1 MPTMC
6 RIQAEFERMATV
18 CRRHEACIRLPYM
31 RPIIR
36 QNPDLPALPD
46 FRNLGTV
53 LRILVA
59 VNGAAVIAAIVEAP
73 RPELWPGHLLDNL
86 SALEPQLML
95 QLALL
100 YAISPWLARQ
110 PYATGAWL
118 VAGMTVAC
126 TLAVNALIDATHLV
140 KGGDLLRELVLGLFL
155 CGALLYYFRLRAKA
169 LSPAVAEA
177 RLQALQAR
185 IRPHFLFNSITA
197 VLSLV
202 RSDPRR
208 AEGALE
214 DMADLFR
221 VLMRDNRELTRLENE
236 VELCRQ
242 YLALEKLRLGDR
254 LQIEWHLNSMP
265 GDALV
270 PPLVLQPLLEN
281 AVYHGI
287 EPSSAPGVVSINIF
301 FKSGDVHAILR
312 NPYQANGGRHHAGN
326 KMAIANV
333 RERLALHFDAE
344 GSLASKVVGNAYE
357 VHLRMPYRPS
367 TSTVAEPPAPQP
379 TAGDDTQKSP
389 ADAGNG
395 TKRPPA
401 DSRDAPIRFAAVV
414 RKVSHG

>member
-1 MPTMC
+1 
-6 RIQAEFERMATV
+6 
-18 CRRHEACIRLPYM
+18 M

-36 QNPDLPALPD
+36 QNPNPPELPD
-46 FRNLGTV
+46 FRNLGTI

-59 VNGAAVIAAIVEAP
+59 VNGAAIVAAIIEAP
-73 RPELWPGHLLDNL
+73 RPELWSGQLLDNI
-86 SALEPQLML
+86 SVAEPYLIL

-100 YAISPWLARQ
+100 YALQPWLARQ
-110 PYATGAWL
+110 SYATGAWL
-118 VAGMTVAC
+118 VAALTVVC
-126 TLAVNALIDATHLV
+126 GIAVNTLIDATRIV
-140 KGGDLLRELVLGLFL
+140 RGGDLLRMLVLGLLL
-155 CGALLYYFRLRAKA
+155 CGALLAYFRLRARA
-169 LSPAVAEA
+169 LSPAIAEA

-202 RSDPRR
+202 RTNPRQ

-221 VLMRDNRELTRLENE
+221 VLMKDNRELTRLSNE

-254 LQIEWHLNSMP
+254 LQVEWHLNSMP

-287 EPSSAPGVVSINIF
+287 EPSSDPGVISINIF

-312 NPYQANGGRHHAGN
+312 NPYQANGGRHHGGN

-344 GSLASKVVGNAYE
+344 GTLVSKVVGNTYE

-367 TSTVAEPPAPQP
+367 NSTVTEDPTRSSAGGNVAPKTPP
-379 TAGDDTQKSP
+379 KSE
-389 ADAGNG
+389 
-395 TKRPPA
+395 
-401 DSRDAPIRFAAVV
+401 DAPVGFVANG
-414 RKVSHG
+414 KVSHG

>member
-1 MPTMC
+1 
-6 RIQAEFERMATV
+6 
-18 CRRHEACIRLPYM
+18 M

-36 QNPDLPALPD
+36 QNPDLTALPD
-46 FRNLGTV
+46 FRNLGTI

-59 VNGAAVIAAIVEAP
+59 VNGAAAIAAVVEAP
-73 RPELWPGHLLDNL
+73 RLELWGAQALDNI
-86 SALEPQLML
+86 SVLEPQLML
-95 QLALL
+95 ELALL
-100 YAISPWLARQ
+100 YGLSPWLARQ
-110 PYATGAWL
+110 PYATAAWL
-118 VAGMTVAC
+118 VAAITVAC
-126 TLAVNALIDATHLV
+126 GVAVNRLIDATHIV
-140 KGGDLLRELVLGLFL
+140 AGGNLLRGLLLGLLL
-155 CGALLYYFRLRAKA
+155 CGVLLYYFRLRAKA
-169 LSPAVAEA
+169 LSPAIAEA

-202 RSDPRR
+202 RNDPRQ

-221 VLMRDNRELTRLENE
+221 VLMRDNRELSPLANE

-254 LQIEWHLNSMP
+254 LQVEWHLNSMP

-287 EPSSAPGVVSINIF
+287 EPSSTPGVVSINIF

-344 GSLASKVVGNAYE
+344 GALESKITGNTYE
-357 VHLRMPYRPS
+357 VHLRMPYRQSNSAATAAP
-367 TSTVAEPPAPQP
+367 TPAPPIGNEPAQPPA
-379 TAGDDTQKSP
+379 KS
-389 ADAGNG
+389 GNG
-395 TKRPPA
+395 STRFIGAKR
-401 DSRDAPIRFAAVV
+401 S
-414 RKVSHG
+414 VSHG